1 VAIFREIVKLV
12 EAKPSVLET
21 RRDQMFPVL
30 GPVEIGR
37 LGRFGE
43 PRRFAKGDYLARTGQ
58 TTPGLL
64 VFLSGEVRVA
74 PRDRPDEPIVTYTA
88 GGFLGELAQ
97 LSGRPAL
104 ADAVALSDVEAI
116 QISPPHLRELIV
128 AEAEI
133 GEKIMRALI
142 LRRVGLLERNVGGPI
157 IIGRAENRDVL
168 RLENFLARNGHPHQR
183 LDPDTDSCAQTLIE
197 RFQVA
202 QTELPIVLCSNGEL
216 LRNPS
221 ESRLARC
228 IGLTHALDTN
238 KLYDVA
244 IVGSGPAGLA
254 AAVYATTEG
263 LSVIVLDCRAFG
275 GQAGA
280 SARIENYLGFPTG
293 ISGIALMARAYNQAQ
308 KFGAEMAIPE
318 EVAGMAE
325 DMSSG
330 VRHYLLDIKGG
341 QKIRARAVVIA
352 SGAEYR
358 RLDVHNLSEFEGAHV
373 HYWASPIEAQLCA
386 GQEVALVGAGNSA
399 GQAAVYLATHARKVW
414 MVVRGK
420 SLDATMSRYLCDRI
434 AAQPNIEVLTETEVV
449 KLSGD
454 SGMLDKVSWRH
465 RRSGEED
472 TRDIQHLFLLIGAA
486 PNTDWLAQSD
496 IERDA
501 KGFVCADSFQGEGR
515 FPLQTNRA
523 GIFAIGDVRSGSVKR
538 VAASVGEGAQ
548 VVAALHAYLAANG
561 TAEDIVNPAGGSVR
575 G

>member
-1 VAIFREIVKLV
+1 
-12 EAKPSVLET
+12 
-21 RRDQMFPVL
+21 MFPVL
-30 GPVEIGR
+30 AAAEIDR
-37 LGRFGE
+37 LRRFGE
-43 PRRFAKGDYLARTGQ
+43 PRTYKKGEFLSRTGEV
-58 TTPGLL
+58 TSGLMIFLAGTARVTPH
-64 VFLSGEVRVA
+64 
-74 PRDRPDEPIVTYTA
+74 DKPDEPIVIYQP
-88 GGFLGELAQ
+88 GHFLGELVQ
-97 LSGRPAL
+97 LSGRPSL
-104 ADAVALSDVEAI
+104 TDAVAQSDVEVLV
-116 QISPPHLRELIV
+116 ISPPHLRELIV

-142 LRRVGLLERNVGGPI
+142 LRRVGLLERNVGGPV
-157 IIGRAENRDVL
+157 IIGRADNRDVL

-183 LDPDTDSCAQTLIE
+183 LDPDTDECAKTWID
-197 RFQVA
+197 RFHIKPG
-202 QTELPIVLCSNGEL
+202 ELPIVICPDGNM
-216 LRNPS
+216 LRNPG
-221 ESRLARC
+221 ENQLARC
-228 IGLTHALDTN
+228 IGLTHAIDTN

-254 AAVYATTEG
+254 AAVYATSEG

-318 EVAGMAE
+318 EVDCMRE
-325 DMSSG
+325 DLSSG
-330 VRHYLLDIKGG
+330 ARRYVLNLKGG
-341 QKIRARAVVIA
+341 QSVKARAVVVA

-358 RLDVHNLSEFEGAHV
+358 RLDVSNLSEFEGAHV

-399 GQAAVYLATHARKVW
+399 GQAAVYLASHATKVW
-414 MVVRGK
+414 MIVRGK

-449 KLSGD
+449 ALTGQD
-454 SGMLDKVSWRH
+454 GMLEKVSWRG
-465 RRSGEED
+465 RRTGAQT
-472 TRDIQHLFLLIGAA
+472 TRDIRHLFLLIGAE
-486 PNTDWLAQSD
+486 PNTNWLGLSD

-501 KGFVCADSFQGEGR
+501 KGFVCADAFQDKGK
-515 FPLQTNRA
+515 FPLQTNRP

-548 VVAALHAYLAANG
+548 VVAAIHAYLAANG
-561 TAEDIVNPAGGSVR
+561 IPEEIVNPAGGSVR
-575 G
+575 D

>member
-1 VAIFREIVKLV
+1 
-12 EAKPSVLET
+12 
-21 RRDQMFPVL
+21 MFPVL
-30 GPVEIGR
+30 AAAEIDR
-37 LGRFGE
+37 LRRFGE
-43 PRRFAKGDYLARTGQ
+43 PRTYKKGEFLSRTGEV
-58 TTPGLL
+58 TSGLMIFLAGTARVTPH
-64 VFLSGEVRVA
+64 
-74 PRDRPDEPIVTYTA
+74 DKPDEPIVIYQP
-88 GGFLGELAQ
+88 GHFLGELVQ
-97 LSGRPAL
+97 LSGRPSL
-104 ADAVALSDVEAI
+104 TDAVAQSDVEVLV
-116 QISPPHLRELIV
+116 ISPPHLRELIV

-142 LRRVGLLERNVGGPI
+142 LRRVGLLERNVGGPV
-157 IIGRAENRDVL
+157 IIGRADNRDVL

-183 LDPDTDSCAQTLIE
+183 LDPDTDECAKTWID
-197 RFQVA
+197 RFHIKPG
-202 QTELPIVLCSNGEL
+202 ELPIVICPDGNM
-216 LRNPS
+216 LRNPG
-221 ESRLARC
+221 ENQLARC
-228 IGLTHALDTN
+228 IGLTHAIDTN

-254 AAVYATTEG
+254 AAVYATSEG

-318 EVAGMAE
+318 EVDCMRE
-325 DMSSG
+325 DLSSG
-330 VRHYLLDIKGG
+330 ARRYVLNLKGG
-341 QKIRARAVVIA
+341 QSVKARAVVVA

-358 RLDVHNLSEFEGAHV
+358 RLDVSNLSEFEGAHV

-399 GQAAVYLATHARKVW
+399 GQAAVYLASHATKVW
-414 MVVRGK
+414 MIVRGK

-449 KLSGD
+449 ALTGQD
-454 SGMLDKVSWRH
+454 GMLEKVSWRG
-465 RRSGEED
+465 RKTGAQT
-472 TRDIQHLFLLIGAA
+472 TRDIRHLFLLIGAE
-486 PNTDWLAQSD
+486 PNTNWLGLSD

-501 KGFVCADSFQGEGR
+501 KGFVCADAFQDKGK
-515 FPLQTNRA
+515 FPLQTNRP

-548 VVAALHAYLAANG
+548 VVAAIHAYLAANG
-561 TAEDIVNPAGGSVR
+561 IPEEIVNPAGGSVR
-575 G
+575 D

>member
-1 VAIFREIVKLV
+1 MD
-12 EAKPSVLET
+12 S
-21 RRDQMFPVL
+21 RRDQIFPVL
-30 GPVEIGR
+30 ATAEVDR
-37 LGRFGE
+37 LRRFGE
-43 PRRFAKGDYLARTGQ
+43 PRRFKKGDYLARVGE

-64 VFLSGEVRVA
+64 VFLSGDIRVTA
-74 PRDRPDEPIVTYTA
+74 HDHPDVPIVTYTA
-88 GGFLGELAQ
+88 GNFLGELVQ
-97 LSGRPAL
+97 LSGRPSL
-104 ADAVALSDVEAI
+104 VDAVALSDGKAI

-133 GEKIMRALI
+133 GEKLMRALI
-142 LRRVGLLERNVGGPI
+142 LRRVAILERNVGGPI
-157 IIGRAENRDVL
+157 IVGRADNRDVL

-183 LDPDTDSCAQTLIE
+183 LDPDTDASAKTLIE
-197 RFQVA
+197 RFHIKPG
-202 QTELPIVLCSNGEL
+202 ELPFLLCPAGEM
-216 LRNPS
+216 LRNPG
-221 ESRLARC
+221 ENQLARC
-228 IGLTHALDTN
+228 IGLTHALDETIV
-238 KLYDVA
+238 YDVA

-254 AAVYATTEG
+254 AAVYATSEG

-318 EVAGMAE
+318 EVDCMRE

-330 VRHYLLDIKGG
+330 VRRYLLSLKGG
-341 QKIRARAVVIA
+341 QTIRARAVVVA

-358 RLDVHNLSEFEGAHV
+358 RLDVSNLSEFEGTHV
-373 HYWASPIEAQLCA
+373 HYWASPIEAQLCS

-399 GQAAVYLATHARKVW
+399 GQAAVFLASRTEKVW
-414 MVVRGK
+414 MIVRGK

-449 KLSGD
+449 GLQGTN
-454 SGMLDKVSWRH
+454 GMLEKVTWRH
-465 RRSGEED
+465 RKTGAEV
-472 TRDIQHLFLLIGAA
+472 TRGIRHLFLFIGAA
-486 PNTDWLAQSD
+486 PNTAWLGQSN

-501 KGFVCADSFQGEGR
+501 KGFVCADAFQGVDK
-515 FPLQTNRA
+515 FPLQTNRP

-548 VVAALHAYLAANG
+548 VVAAIHAYLAANG
-561 TAEDIVNPAGGSVR
+561 TPQEIVNPARGAVR
-575 G
+575 A

>member
-1 VAIFREIVKLV
+1 
-12 EAKPSVLET
+12 
-21 RRDQMFPVL
+21 MFPVL
-30 GPVEIGR
+30 AAAEIDR
-37 LGRFGE
+37 LRRFGE
-43 PRRFAKGDYLARTGQ
+43 PRTYKKGEFLSRTGEV
-58 TTPGLL
+58 TSGLMIFLAGTARVTPH
-64 VFLSGEVRVA
+64 
-74 PRDRPDEPIVTYTA
+74 DKPDEPIVIYQP
-88 GGFLGELAQ
+88 GHFLGELVQ
-97 LSGRPAL
+97 LSGRPSL
-104 ADAVALSDVEAI
+104 TDAVAQSDVEVLV
-116 QISPPHLRELIV
+116 ISPPHLRELIV

-142 LRRVGLLERNVGGPI
+142 LRRVGLLERNVGGPV
-157 IIGRAENRDVL
+157 IIGRADNRDVL

-183 LDPDTDSCAQTLIE
+183 LDPDMDECAKTWID
-197 RFQVA
+197 RFHIKPG
-202 QTELPIVLCSNGEL
+202 ELPIVICPDGNM
-216 LRNPS
+216 LRNPG
-221 ESRLARC
+221 ENQLARC
-228 IGLTHALDTN
+228 IGLTHAIDTN

-254 AAVYATTEG
+254 AAVYATSEG

-318 EVAGMAE
+318 EVDCMRE
-325 DMSSG
+325 DLSSG
-330 VRHYLLDIKGG
+330 ARRYVLNLKGG
-341 QKIRARAVVIA
+341 QSVKARAVVVA

-358 RLDVHNLSEFEGAHV
+358 RLDVSNLSEFEGAHV

-399 GQAAVYLATHARKVW
+399 GQAAVYLASHAAKVW
-414 MVVRGK
+414 MIVRGK

-449 KLSGD
+449 ALTGQD
-454 SGMLDKVSWRH
+454 GMLEKVSWRG
-465 RRSGEED
+465 RRTGAQT
-472 TRDIQHLFLLIGAA
+472 TRNIRHLFLLIGAE
-486 PNTDWLAQSD
+486 PNTNWLGLSD

-501 KGFVCADSFQGEGR
+501 KGFVCADAFQDKGK
-515 FPLQTNRA
+515 FPLQTNRP

-548 VVAALHAYLAANG
+548 VVAAIHAYLAANG
-561 TAEDIVNPAGGSVR
+561 IPEEIVNPAGGSVR
-575 G
+575 D